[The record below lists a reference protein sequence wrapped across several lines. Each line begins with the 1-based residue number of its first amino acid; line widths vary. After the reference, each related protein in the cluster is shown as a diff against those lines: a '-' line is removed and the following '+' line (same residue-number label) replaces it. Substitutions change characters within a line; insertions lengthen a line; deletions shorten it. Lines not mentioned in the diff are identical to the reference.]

1 MVYAQSRNLLSYTA
15 SILSATLVL
24 SAAAPATSVF
34 ADETNTY
41 QVGQVVNGTG
51 TTTTVLGDSSSS
63 DVSWPDIDFNNPV
76 LGGSL
81 VTEEDLPEFTYT
93 KSTDSYDEIYA
104 RLSDTDKATFNEIVF
119 ENQLSAT
126 EQLDL
131 LQTWDGM
138 AAQPRWKTSVL
149 KLLVGAAL
157 SAAGISNSATAS
169 KMLKA
174 INSSQTN
181 IEKSLENALVKYAN
195 VNRSV
200 AKKAAKTAVFLIL

>member
-1 MVYAQSRNLLSYTA
+1 MVYAPSRNLLSYTA
-15 SILSATLVL
+15 SVLSATLVL
-24 SAAAPATSVF
+24 SVAAPATSAF

-41 QVGQVVNGTG
+41 QVGQVIRGTG
-51 TTTTVLGDSSSS
+51 TTTTALGENTSS
-63 DVSWPDIDFNNPV
+63 DVPWPDIDFNNPV
-76 LGGSL
+76 LGGSP
-81 VTEEDLPEFTYT
+81 VTEDDLPEFAYT

-104 RLSDTDKATFNEIVF
+104 RLSDTDKAVFHEIIL
-119 ENQLSAT
+119 ENQLSAA

-169 KMLKA
+169 KMVKA
-174 INSSQTN
+174 ITSSQAN
-181 IEKSLENALVKYAN
+181 IEKSLANALVKYAN